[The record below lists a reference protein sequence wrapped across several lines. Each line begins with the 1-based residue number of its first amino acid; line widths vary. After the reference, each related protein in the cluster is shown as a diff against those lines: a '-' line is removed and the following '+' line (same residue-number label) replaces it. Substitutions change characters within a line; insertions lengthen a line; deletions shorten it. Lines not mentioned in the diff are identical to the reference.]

1 MTASHVP
8 TRSAVPS
15 PVDPFETVLQG
26 QAAPI
31 TARLTRMLGDA
42 AAAEDLCQD
51 TFLAAWRKAPR
62 ELGPEQLRAWL
73 HRTARNLA
81 LDELRRRG
89 RRPTAPLADEHAAH
103 ADPDDG
109 AATAALA
116 ALTPHQRLVLLLRFE
131 AGLSLREL
139 GALLD
144 IETDAARKRVA
155 RARAAF
161 ASALREVRAGD
172 TRPTVLVLMGR
183 EDPGAYA
190 AWLRTAGAR
199 VRFCGPDQ
207 IGLDL
212 AGADALVL
220 SGSTSDVNPR
230 MYGAAADPRTV
241 VTDLTRDLRD
251 AAALRTALASDLPV
265 VGICRGAQLLSVL
278 FGGSLTQHVDDHL
291 AVAHPVT
298 TAPGSAARRALGV
311 RPEIPSDHHQAVD
324 RLGRGLVVT
333 ATSPDG
339 LAEAVE
345 VPGRR
350 LALGTQWHP
359 ERGGGEPLARLI
371 VETAAGAA

>member
-1 MTASHVP
+1 MTA
-8 TRSAVPS
+8 
-15 PVDPFETVLQG
+15 FEHVLQD
-26 QAAPI
+26 QAAAI
-31 TARLTRMLGDA
+31 TRRLTRMLGDA
-42 AAAEDLCQD
+42 ATAEDLCQD
-51 TFLAAWRKAPR
+51 ALLVAWRKAPR
-62 ELGPEQLRAWL
+62 DVRPEQLRAWL

-89 RRPTAPLADEHAAH
+89 RRETAPLADDAQAPH
-103 ADPDDG
+103 ADADDG
-109 AATAALA
+109 AAAAALA

-144 IETDAARKRVA
+144 VDADAARKRVS

-161 ASALREVRAGD
+161 VAALREVRSED
-172 TRPTVLVLMGR
+172 ERPTVLVLMGR
-183 EDPGAYA
+183 EEPGLYA
-190 AWLRTAGAR
+190 EWLRGAGAR

-230 MYGAAADPRTV
+230 LYGAPADPRTV
-241 VTDLTRDLRD
+241 VTDLPRDLRD
-251 AAALRTALASDLPV
+251 AAAMRRALASDLPV

-278 FGGSLTQHVDDHL
+278 FGGSLTQHVEDHVDVVH
-291 AVAHPVT
+291 AVT
-298 TAPGSAARRALGV
+298 TAPGSAARRALGA
-311 RPEIPSDHHQAVD
+311 RPAIPSDHHQAVD
-324 RLGRGLVVT
+324 RLGRGLRVT

-339 LAEAVE
+339 LVEAVE

-371 VETAAGAA
+371 VEAASATRAA